1 MYAVKSTLFLIPLQH
16 LAQFARSVNQ
26 HFWFGIDA
34 NIFDGKDP
42 AGQAAFQMNLELA
55 VGAIENNKYFARQ
68 KIGEGNGKLGGDS
81 EREFSENIVKVKAKS
96 SKIVSEIKED
106 FAKMQKLK
114 AESLKKVEEMLASAE
129 KDLEKLEQKIAINAN
144 LVSESKRRLNS
155 EIIAARTQIKEK
167 YDELKRRIVAS
178 IVPE

>member
-1 MYAVKSTLFLIPLQH
+1 M
-16 LAQFARSVNQ
+16 
-26 HFWFGIDA
+26 
-34 NIFDGKDP
+34 
-42 AGQAAFQMNLELA
+42 
-55 VGAIENNKYFARQ
+55 
-68 KIGEGNGKLGGDS
+68 GGDS